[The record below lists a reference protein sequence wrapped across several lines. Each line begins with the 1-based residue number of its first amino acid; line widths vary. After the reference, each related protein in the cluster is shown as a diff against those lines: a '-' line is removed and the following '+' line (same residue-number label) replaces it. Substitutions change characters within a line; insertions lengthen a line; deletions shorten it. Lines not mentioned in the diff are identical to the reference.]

1 MFEEDARDALIK
13 YLGYVIPSEEPVAAQ
28 EPVVESAQVPP
39 TSQPTITAEDLFAA
53 SPMSENLSEPESDK
67 VGLSEQPEEKKLPVI
82 SEDDGWV
89 AELKQSVIVGD
100 FARAVDVCFKY
111 YRYADALVV
120 STWGGADLAQQ
131 TTVWVWMSRDF

>member
-53 SPMSENLSEPESDK
+53 SPMSENLSEPG
-67 VGLSEQPEEKKLPVI
+67 VRQGR
-82 SEDDGWV
+82 
-89 AELKQSVIVGD
+89 IVGA
-100 FARAVDVCFKY
+100 ARGKEIASHFG
-111 YRYADALVV
+111 R
-120 STWGGADLAQQ
+120 
-131 TTVWVWMSRDF
+131 